1 MALFN
6 FNRNKKN
13 QNVYVSD
20 LQAHGKY
27 EAYLLDAMST
37 VWNGEKF
44 PGSFGPTK
52 DYAVVDYWTLRKR
65 SQQLFLE
72 NMYAK
77 GIIRRLLRNEIHV
90 GLNGNASISSDILW
104 PNLEDEK
111 RTEKGIIYSE
121 QLTQLFELYGSRPEY
136 FDYRHEKT
144 FGDFQEQVRLE
155 SLVCGD
161 GIIVSRIN
169 QVTGLPYWDW
179 INGNYIKSPEYYTP
193 RNGNRIVDGVELD
206 KYNRHVAYHVESWKN
221 DELVWERIPVRGE
234 KSGRRISWM
243 VYGTERMVE
252 NVRGEPL
259 LAAILYMIKEL
270 DRYRDAEAR
279 AAVVNAMLPLFIKR
293 GATSPIGSRP
303 TDGLSRL
310 RNESA
315 VINGDVT
322 GNEKP
327 KMRDIRGMMPGTIF
341 DDLAPNEEIVS
352 FQTNRPNVN
361 YKAFEEAILSGI
373 CWALEVPPEIVFLK
387 FQSNYSA
394 SRQANNEFEIYLEY
408 QNKKNARRFCQPI
421 YEEFVMQACLNGQI
435 DLPGF
440 TDVILDATLWKEKAA
455 WFNCVWTG
463 ISRPSV
469 DPQKEVKASLSALD
483 GGLTTYDIEC
493 RKISG
498 LSFRQVAQI
507 RKREE
512 DYWKSTGFVPHAN
525 ENNNGEN
532 AYPDSSDEE

>member
-1 MALFN
+1 MGI
-6 FNRNKKN
+6 FNRKKINNKVN
-13 QNVYVSD
+13 DIRQ
-20 LQAHGKY
+20 LEAHGRY
-27 EAYLLDAMST
+27 EAYLQDALSA

-44 PGSFGPTK
+44 PGSFGLTK
-52 DYAVVDYWTLRKR
+52 DYQMVDYWTLRKR
-65 SQQLFLE
+65 SQQLFTE

-77 GIIRRLLRNEIHV
+77 GIIRRLLRNEIHI
-90 GLNGNASISSDILW
+90 GLTGNASISSDVLW
-104 PNLEDEK
+104 PNLDDES
-111 RTEKGIIYSE
+111 RTNTGIVYSE
-121 QLTQLFELYGSRPEY
+121 QLTQLFDLYSNRPEY

-144 FGDFQEQVRLE
+144 FGDFQEQVRME
-155 SLVCGD
+155 SLICGD

-179 INGNYIKSPEYYTP
+179 INGNYVKSPDYYVP
-193 RNGNRIVDGVELD
+193 RTGNRIVDGVELD

-221 DELVWERIPVRGE
+221 DELVWERIPCWGE
-234 KSGRRISWM
+234 KSGRRIAWM
-243 VYGTERMVE
+243 VYGTERMID

-259 LAAILYMIKEL
+259 LAAILYMVKEL

-279 AAVVNAMLPLFIKR
+279 AAVINAMLPLFVKKS
-293 GATSPIGSRP
+293 ATSTMGSRP
-303 TDGLSRL
+303 SDGLARL
-310 RNESA
+310 RGDNPI
-315 VINGDVT
+315 VVNGDVT
-322 GNEKP
+322 GEP
-327 KMRDIRGMMPGTIF
+327 KTNSRDIRAMTPGTIF
-341 DDLAPNEEIVS
+341 DDLAPGEEVVS

-394 SRQANNEFEIYLEY
+394 SRQANNEFEVYLEY

-421 YEEFVMQACLNGQI
+421 YEEFVIQSCISNQI

-440 TDVILDATLWKEKAA
+440 VSIWLDDTQWKAKAA
-455 WFNCVWTG
+455 WLNCVWTG
-463 ISRPSV
+463 LSRPSV
-469 DPQKEVKASLSALD
+469 DPQKEVSAALAALD

-512 DYWKSTGFVPHAN
+512 DYWKTTGFVPHAN

-532 AYPDSSDEE
+532 AYKNDE